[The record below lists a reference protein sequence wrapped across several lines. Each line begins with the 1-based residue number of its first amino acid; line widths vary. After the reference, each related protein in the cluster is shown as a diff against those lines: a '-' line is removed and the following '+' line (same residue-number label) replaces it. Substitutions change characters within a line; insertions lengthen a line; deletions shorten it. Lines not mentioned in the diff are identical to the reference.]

1 VLISNYFEIISR
13 FGYQILESMRH
24 NKLILARKLKGITQS
39 EISSKIAMEQTTY
52 SRKERGKS
60 PISDDEWN
68 RISKALDLPI
78 NEIKDNS
85 EITFNNDINEKMI
98 SIPLSVFNILIKY
111 NIALENEILNLKL
124 IIENKSKA
132 NIK

>member
-1 VLISNYFEIISR
+1 MQR
-13 FGYQILESMRH
+13 

-68 RISKALDLPI
+68 RISKVLELPVD
-78 NEIKDNS
+78 EIRDS
-85 EITFNNDINEKMI
+85 SDISFNNDINEKMI

-111 NIALENEILNLKL
+111 NIALENEVLNLKL
-124 IIENKSKA
+124 IIENKSK
-132 NIK
+132 I

>member
-132 NIK
+132 